1 MSTGLPDKFATLGL
15 TFDDV
20 LLQPAASDV
29 VPSEADTTTRLSRN
43 ITLRMPLL
51 SSAMDTV
58 TEARMAIAMARQGGV
73 GVLHRNLAA
82 DEQAAQVD
90 IVKRSEAGMV
100 TAPVTCAPG
109 DTIAAANDLMARY
122 RISGVPV
129 TDPEGTLLGIVTN
142 RDIRFERDHSRLVRD
157 VMTPMPLHTAPVG
170 ISPAD
175 AMAILAREKVEKL
188 PLVDADGKLRGL
200 ITVKDFAK
208 SEEYPHATKD
218 ARGRLVT
225 GAAVGVGEEA
235 YKRASLLLEA
245 GVDFLVVDTAHGHSQ
260 AVIDMVR
267 RLKEATAV
275 DVIAGNIA
283 TGEAA
288 RALVDAGADA
298 VKVGVGP
305 GCFAAGTRVLMA
317 DATYRNIEDVRAGD
331 RVVTGDGRATTV
343 VRAWCTGVREVVA
356 VRHVASGAE
365 TYATADHRYLTG
377 DLSTVSR
384 ATVASR
390 GYARVLAQATRLGES
405 KVGWREIG
413 AAGRDALLMPRTAS
427 FELPEHLRLDL
438 RDYALREGNLGRYN
452 LVIEDSADLGFLLGT
467 FLGDGHAFIAPSRN
481 SELGRVSWYL
491 GTHETELAERLCDAV
506 ERVTGVRPV
515 DGGAKNGARHLHLYS
530 LQWARLLA
538 RCGKKDGKH
547 LPAEW
552 LCANPAYLRGLLDG
566 LVASDGYVEAGGRI
580 CFRNTSRA
588 LAELFGVLCWLV
600 HGSLPNVSVEA
611 RSAGGLAGVRDEDC
625 KPSYKSRLNA
635 THEARHLDD
644 HQVVKLL
651 GVRPT
656 GLAVPVYDIEV
667 EDDSHSFIADN
678 AVVHNSI
685 CTTRVVAG
693 VGVPQITAIYD
704 VAQVARA
711 AGVPVI
717 ADGGMQYSGDIAKAI
732 AAGADSVMLG
742 SLLAGVEESPGE
754 LLFINGKQFKSYR
767 GMGSLG
773 AMQSRGLARSY
784 SKDRYFQDDV
794 LSDEKLVPE
803 GVEGRVPYRG
813 PLSSVAHQLV
823 GGLRAAMGYCG
834 ARTIADLQDNARL
847 VRITAAGLR
856 ESHPHDIQMTV
867 EAPNYFTE
875 R

>member
-1 MSTGLPDKFATLGL
+1 MGNDGLPEKFATLGL

-43 ITLRMPLL
+43 VTLRMPLL

-58 TEARMAIAMARQGGV
+58 TESRMAIAMARQGGV
-73 GVLHRNLAA
+73 GVLHRNLPAE
-82 DEQAAQVD
+82 EQAAQVD
-90 IVKRSEAGMV
+90 VVKRSEAGMV
-100 TAPVTCAPG
+100 TAPVTCAPE
-109 DTIAAANDLMARY
+109 DTIEAANDLMARY

-129 TDPEGTLLGIVTN
+129 TTPDGTLVGIVTN
-142 RDIRFERDHSRLVRD
+142 RDIRFERDYARLVRD
-157 VMTPMPLHTAPVG
+157 VMTKMPLVTAPVG
-170 ISPAD
+170 TSGAD
-175 AMAILAREKVEKL
+175 AMALLAKHKIEKL
-188 PLVDADGKLRGL
+188 PLVDADGRLRGL

-208 SEEYPHATKD
+208 TAEYPFATKD
-218 ARGRLVT
+218 PRGRLVA

-235 YKRASLLLEA
+235 FKRASLLLDA
-245 GVDFLVVDTAHGHSQ
+245 GVDLLVVDTAHGHSQ

-267 RLKEATAV
+267 RLKGATQV

-283 TGEAA
+283 TSEAA
-288 RALVDAGADA
+288 RALIDAGADA
-298 VKVGVGP
+298 LKVGVGP

-317 DATYRNIEDVRAGD
+317 DATYKNIEDVVAGD
-331 RVVTGDGRATTV
+331 RVITGSGEATTV
-343 VRAWCTGVREVVA
+343 VRAWCTGIREVVG

-365 TYATADHRYLTG
+365 TFATADHRYLTG
-377 DLSTVSR
+377 DLSTVSA
-384 ATVASR
+384 ATVSSR
-390 GYARVLAQATRLGES
+390 GYAKVLDKPTRLGES
-405 KVGWREIG
+405 KIGWREIG
-413 AAGRDALLMPRTAS
+413 SVERDALLMPRTVS
-427 FELPEHLRLDL
+427 FELPAHLRLDL
-438 RDYALREGNLGRYN
+438 RDYAVRAASLDRYN
-452 LVIEDSADLGFLLGT
+452 VVIEDSADLGFLLGT
-467 FLGDGHAFIAPSRN
+467 FLGDGHAFLNTVRG
-481 SELGRVSWYL
+481 SEIGRVSWYL
-491 GTHETELAERLCDAV
+491 GAHETDLAERLCDAV

-515 DGGAKNGARHLHLYS
+515 DGGASRGVRHLHLYS

-538 RCGKKDGKH
+538 ACGKKDGKH
-547 LPAEW
+547 LPAGW

-566 LVASDGYVEAGGRI
+566 LVASDGHVDAGGRI

-588 LAELFGVLCWLV
+588 LAELFGTLCLLV
-600 HGSLPNVSVEA
+600 QGSLPNVVREA
-611 RSAGGLAGVRDEDC
+611 GSAGGLAGVADADC
-625 KPSYKSRLNA
+625 KPSWKSRLV
-635 THEARHLDD
+635 THETRHLAE

-651 GVRPT
+651 GVRST
-656 GLAVPVYDIEV
+656 GLSVPVYDIEV
-667 EDDSHSFIADN
+667 EDASHSFVADN
-678 AVVHNSI
+678 AIVHNSI

-704 VAQVARA
+704 VAQIARA

-773 AMQSRGLARSY
+773 AMQSRGLAKSY
-784 SKDRYFQDDV
+784 SKDRYFQADV

-803 GVEGRVPYRG
+803 GVEGRVPFRG
-813 PLSSVAHQLV
+813 PLAAVAHQLV

-834 ARTIADLQDNARL
+834 ARTIAEMQEARL

-867 EAPNYFTE
+867 ESPNYFTE